1 MMNLK
6 SIDLWRC
13 KFMSDKYKINLE
25 DLGKAF
31 KFKEDGLTHS
41 QGNRFKLLPYAANEK
56 TLVSS
61 FLGVE
66 GAFSR
71 IISNKELKDDF
82 DVNNFL
88 DNVSEKV
95 SEYEGDNGKAVF
107 KDIVKSMFIDDN
119 KLVDFDIKTIN
130 YIPSTNA
137 DEKIAKFLYS
147 IFFDD
152 ELIELVNN
160 SYGRDVN
167 NILCKL
173 VLEALPELKEKKYKN
188 EGYYCYLPFIK
199 ELFIKDFKFLIED
212 EELYKNSLKR
222 LLEFYY
228 MFYVGQ
234 LAMKLR
240 DFEKADLSKP
250 QPVYFTLNWEST
262 SKNRT
267 AYKFGWE
274 LLKKDVNSLFS
285 HAITLE
291 MLNYHGMDKQLGY
304 KDLYEVFQLMDE
316 SDVESQIEEVYENY
330 SSRLKDKKWD
340 EFKYN
345 DSNEGNKAFN
355 KVKKLFYAVEYQFD
369 KSSRTRA
376 YDAYKNWYV
385 KFVQDN
391 FGKKR
396 GPLGYNLNLDEEDI
410 ILLTKICIN
419 TNEKLKL
426 NSLFDEFE
434 RRGVF
439 FDRDSKLKIVQLYE
453 KLNLLEK
460 KSDSGDAQYVRS
472 VL

>member
-13 KFMSDKYKINLE
+13 KFMSEKYRIDLE
-25 DLGKAF
+25 DISKTF
-31 KFKEDGLTHS
+31 KFKENGLTHS

-56 TLVSS
+56 TLVSN

-82 DVNNFL
+82 DVDNFL
-88 DNVSEKV
+88 DNVSSKV
-95 SEYEGDNGKAVF
+95 SEYEGENVREVF

-130 YIPSTNA
+130 YISSTNA
-137 DEKIAKFLYS
+137 DEKVAKFICS

-152 ELIELVNN
+152 ELVEIVKKH
-160 SYGRDVN
+160 YDRDID

-173 VLEALPELKEKKYKN
+173 VLESLPELKDKKYKD

-212 EELYKNSLKR
+212 EELYKNSLRR

-240 DFEKADLSKP
+240 AFEKADLTKP

-291 MLNYHGMDKQLGY
+291 LLNHHGLDKQFGY
-304 KDLYEVFQLMDE
+304 KDLYELFQLIDE
-316 SDVESQIEEVYENY
+316 SDVEAQIEEVFESY
-330 SSRLKDKKWD
+330 SSRLQDKDWNA
-340 EFKYN
+340 FKYD
-345 DSNEGNKAFN
+345 DSDSGNKAFD

-369 KSSRTRA
+369 KTTRTRA

-396 GPLGYNLNLDEEDI
+396 GPLGYNLNLTEEDI
-410 ILLTKICIN
+410 ILLTKLCIN
-419 TNEKLKL
+419 NNEKLKL
-426 NSLFDEFE
+426 NYLFDEFE
-434 RRGVF
+434 KRGVF